1 MRSLS
6 DKGFTLLEL
15 ILVLFIAGVALSL
28 VAGVVG
34 KSRGKALLRQE
45 ASDLRNYLRHAR
57 ERSLME
63 RMPYIVALDPE
74 AGTYWI
80 EKDGEPAGKRRNLPE
95 GIGISGSD
103 IVFLPKG
110 NSTGGEITLKDTRE
124 RGYIVAVDPVTGQ
137 STVSG
142 LQSP

>member
-15 ILVLFIAGVALSL
+15 ILVLFIVGVALSL
-28 VAGVVG
+28 VAGVMG
-34 KSRGKALLRQE
+34 KSRGKAILRQE
-45 ASDLRNYLRHAR
+45 VADVRNLLRHAR

-63 RMPYIVALDPE
+63 RAPCAVVLDAE

-80 EKDGEPAGKRRNLPE
+80 EKDGEPPGRPQALPDT
-95 GIGISGSD
+95 IGISGSD

-110 NSTGGEITLKDTRE
+110 NSTGGEITLKDTSE
-124 RGYIVAVDPVTGQ
+124 RGYIVAVDPVTGHP
-137 STVSG
+137 TVRR

>member
-15 ILVLFIAGVALSL
+15 ILVLFIAGMALSL
-28 VAGVVG
+28 VAGVMG
-34 KSRGKALLRQE
+34 KSRGKAVLRQE
-45 ASDLRNYLRHAR
+45 VSDVRNLLRHAR

-63 RMPYIVALDPE
+63 RAPYAMVLDAE

-80 EKDGEPAGKRRNLPE
+80 EKDGAASGRPRTLPDT
-95 GIGISGSD
+95 IGISGSD

-110 NSTGGEITLKDTRE
+110 NSTGGEITLKDKRE
-124 RGYIVAVDPVTGQ
+124 RGYIVAVDPVTGHP
-137 STVSG
+137 TVRR